1 MTQCVNTQCLHKN
14 SEGSIHCSLCGSQ
27 LIIGEQFRAVG
38 LLSDRNNILTP
49 RQAKTFDVI
58 AIPTQEKIIL
68 RVIQSDE
75 PSLTTPL
82 LESVLALR
90 QVHSLNVEPGIM
102 QLADPKGYFTWHILP
117 EEPESHFM
125 ATKKVE
131 GTPLDEWI
139 EQNGPIDEEVAFIW
153 LKQLIQSADTLH
165 QEGFVHQDIKP
176 SNIIVR
182 NSDKQLVLIDLGAIR
197 YIDPRRSV
205 NTNIQQ
211 GLETYPIIGTPG
223 YQAPEQAEGKPSQA
237 SDYYAIGCTLI
248 HLLTD
253 THPADLPSSDAGV
266 IMWQEQRSSRETT
279 LPATSESAISE
290 PFADLIDRLTH
301 PNHLYRP
308 LTAGDILQYID
319 NPPETSSQTPTASKK
334 KGLKTRTVKL
344 AALIMLGL
352 CLPFAAGV
360 GAAFSA
366 FQNRT
371 NANRLVS
378 EANQLISSGAPAQ
391 AIPALEEAVDLLPRS
406 VDIKATLALAY
417 ALNGNNSSAI
427 DTFESALVL
436 EPDNPIVQFNLAN
449 VYESED
455 PQSAVEYY
463 QAAAREGSPVRD
475 DAINNLGRLYIITGN
490 LQQADE
496 LLDQQALP
504 EDTLTQ
510 ATVLKNLGW
519 LQFEQG
525 NLDLALSSLS
535 QSIDTDPTRPDAY
548 CLLAI
553 IKQQQGADNFDDRIT
568 CLSLPTPSD
577 RPELQTW
584 KQQLVA
590 EADPQ

>member
-27 LIIGEQFRAVG
+27 LIIGEQFRAIG
-38 LLSDRNNILTP
+38 LLSDRNNIFTP
-49 RQAKTFDVI
+49 REAKTFD
-58 AIPTQEKIIL
+58 AIIIYTQEKIIL
-68 RVIQSDE
+68 RLVQSNE

-102 QLADPKGYFTWHILP
+102 QLADQKGYFTWQILP

-131 GTPLDEWI
+131 GTPLDGWI
-139 EQNGPIDEEVAFIW
+139 EQNGPVDEAVASTW
-153 LKQLIQSADTLH
+153 LKQLIQSADALH

-176 SNIIVR
+176 SNIVVR
-182 NSDKQLVLIDLGAIR
+182 SSDKQLVLIDLGAIR

-211 GLETYPIIGTPG
+211 GLESYPIIGTPG

-248 HLLTD
+248 HLLTG

-266 IMWQEQRSSRETT
+266 IMWQEKRSSGETT
-279 LPATSESAISE
+279 LPAISE

-319 NPPETSSQTPTASKK
+319 NPPASSQPPIAIKK
-334 KGLKTRTVKL
+334 YGINARTVKL
-344 AALIMLGL
+344 AALIMFGL

-360 GAAFSA
+360 GTAFSA

-391 AIPALEEAVDLLPRS
+391 AIPALEEAVELLPRS

-417 ALNGNNSSAI
+417 ALDGNTNSAI
-427 DTFESALVL
+427 DTFESALLL
-436 EPDNPIVQFNLAN
+436 EPDNPIIQFNLAN
-449 VYESED
+449 VYESGD
-455 PQSAVEYY
+455 RQLAIEYY
-463 QAAAREGSPVRD
+463 QAAARKGSPVRD
-475 DAINNLGRLYIITGN
+475 DAINNLGRLYIIMGN
-490 LQQADE
+490 LQQAHE
-496 LLDQQALP
+496 LLNNQTLP
-504 EDTLTQ
+504 EDTLTR

-525 NLDLALSSLS
+525 NLDLALSSLN

-553 IKQQQGADNFDDRIT
+553 IKQQQGEDNMDDRIT
-568 CLSLPTPSD
+568 CLSLPTPSN

-584 KQQLVA
+584 KQQLVIGT
-590 EADPQ
+590 DPQ

>member
-27 LIIGEQFRAVG
+27 LIIGEQFRAIG
-38 LLSDRNNILTP
+38 LLSDRNNIFTP
-49 RQAKTFDVI
+49 RQAKTFDAI
-58 AIPTQEKIIL
+58 ATHTQEKIIL
-68 RVIQSDE
+68 RVVQSNE
-75 PSLTTPL
+75 LSLTTPL

-102 QLADPKGYFTWHILP
+102 QLADPKGYFTRQILP

-125 ATKKVE
+125 ATQKVE
-131 GTPLDEWI
+131 GTPLNEWI
-139 EQNGPIDEEVAFIW
+139 EQNGPINEEVASTW
-153 LKQLIQSADTLH
+153 LKQLIQSADALH

-248 HLLTD
+248 HLLTG

-266 IMWQEQRSSRETT
+266 IMWQEQRSSGEAT
-279 LPATSESAISE
+279 LPATSEPAISK
-290 PFADLIDRLTH
+290 PFADLINRLTH

-308 LTAGDILQYID
+308 LTADDILKYID
-319 NPPETSSQTPTASKK
+319 DLPAASSQPPRATKKYGLNARTA
-334 KGLKTRTVKL
+334 KL

-352 CLPFAAGV
+352 CLPFAAGI
-360 GAAFSA
+360 GTAFSA

-378 EANQLISSGAPAQ
+378 EANQLISSGAPAR
-391 AIPALEEAVDLLPRS
+391 AIPALEEAVELLPRS

-417 ALNGNNSSAI
+417 ALDGNTNSAI
-427 DTFESALVL
+427 DTFESALIL

-455 PQSAVEYY
+455 RQLAIEYY
-463 QAAAREGSPVRD
+463 QAAVTEGSPVRD
-475 DAINNLGRLYIITGN
+475 DAINNLGRLYIIMGN

-496 LLDQQALP
+496 LLNHQALP
-504 EDTLTQ
+504 EDTLTR

-525 NLDLALSSLS
+525 NLDLALSSLN

-548 CLLAI
+548 CLLAL

-590 EADPQ
+590 EADSQ